1 MTTHLARKGDHGP
14 IVREI
19 QGNLA
24 RSGHPLKIDGVF
36 GSATD
41 AAVRA
46 FQQGHRLPVDG
57 VVGPRTLAELH
68 RRPPQPKPPGQ
79 DGFDPAAFGAWL
91 SRLPG
96 EIYDAIMPDR
106 PAPAARPAVSK
117 PAAPK
122 PAAAPART
130 PPRAAPAQPVR
141 TAGKPVISPSQNT
154 KHRRIGFPGYAGRG
168 FVLQDFE
175 KYENYAIK
183 LLNGYSVAPWDPRNL
198 IKNECAQF
206 VQFFGVPRTREW
218 RAGPQVCFLG
228 QDDIPSGT
236 VVATL
241 RDNMYHN
248 DYSGRSH
255 VGIYLRHDP
264 FGTKG
269 GGVLLLDQFNK
280 NPIKRRLKRYDGDA
294 SRAKPIR
301 ATGRRYNWSADGE
314 EYFVLLV

>member
-1 MTTHLARKGDHGP
+1 MATRLARKGDHGA

-19 QGNLA
+19 QGNLVRA
-24 RSGHPLKIDGVF
+24 GHPVKTDGLF
-36 GSATD
+36 GSETD

-46 FQQGHRLPVDG
+46 FQKEHKLPVDG
-57 VVGPRTLAELH
+57 VVGPGTLAVLH

-91 SRLPG
+91 AKLPG
-96 EIYDAIMPDR
+96 EIYDAILPDKPTVAASRPVARPETRPETRKAPDR
-106 PAPAARPAVSK
+106 P
-117 PAAPK
+117 
-122 PAAAPART
+122 T
-130 PPRAAPAQPVR
+130 RA
-141 TAGKPVISPSQNT
+141 TGKPVVSPAQNT
-154 KHRRIGFPGYAGRG
+154 KHRRISFPGYEGRG

-218 RAGPQVCFLG
+218 RAGPQVCFLE
-228 QDDIPSGT
+228 QSDIPSGT

-294 SRAKPIR
+294 GRAKPIR

>member
-1 MTTHLARKGDHGP
+1 MATRLVRKGDHGP

-19 QGNLA
+19 QGNLV
-24 RSGHPLKIDGVF
+24 RTGHPVKTDGLF
-36 GSATD
+36 GSETD

-46 FQQGHRLPVDG
+46 FQKGHKLPVDG
-57 VVGPRTLAELH
+57 VVGPGTLAVLH
-68 RRPPQPKPPGQ
+68 RRPAQPKPPGQ

-91 SRLPG
+91 ARLPG
-96 EIYDAIMPDR
+96 EIYDAILPD
-106 PAPAARPAVSK
+106 K
-117 PAAPK
+117 PTV
-122 PAAAPART
+122 APARPVARPETRPET
-130 PPRAAPAQPVR
+130 PKAPERPTRA
-141 TAGKPVISPSQNT
+141 TGKPVVSPAQNT
-154 KHRRIGFPGYAGRG
+154 KHRRISFPGYEGRG

-218 RAGPQVCFLG
+218 RAGPQVCFLE
-228 QDDIPSGT
+228 QSDIPSGT

-241 RDNMYHN
+241 RDNLYHN

-294 SRAKPIR
+294 GRAKPIR

>member
-1 MTTHLARKGDHGP
+1 MATRLVRKGDHGP

-19 QGNLA
+19 QGNLV
-24 RSGHPLKIDGVF
+24 RRGHPVKTDGLF
-36 GSATD
+36 GSETD

-46 FQQGHRLPVDG
+46 FQKGHKLPVDG
-57 VVGPRTLAELH
+57 VVGPGTLAVLH

-91 SRLPG
+91 ARLPG
-96 EIYDAIMPDR
+96 EIYDAILPDKPTVAPGR
-106 PAPAARPAVSK
+106 PVARPETRPETRKS
-117 PAAPK
+117 PERP
-122 PAAAPART
+122 T
-130 PPRAAPAQPVR
+130 RA
-141 TAGKPVISPSQNT
+141 TGKPVVSPAQNT
-154 KHRRIGFPGYAGRG
+154 KHRRISFPGYEGRG

-183 LLNGYSVAPWDPRNL
+183 LLNGYSVAPWDPRHL

-218 RAGPQVCFLG
+218 RAGPQVCFLE
-228 QDDIPSGT
+228 QSDIPSGT

-241 RDNMYHN
+241 RDNLYHN

-294 SRAKPIR
+294 GRAKPIR

>member
-1 MTTHLARKGDHGP
+1 MATRLVRKGDHGP

-19 QGNLA
+19 QGNLV
-24 RSGHPLKIDGVF
+24 RTGHPVKTDGLF
-36 GSATD
+36 GSETD

-46 FQQGHRLPVDG
+46 FQKGHKLPVDG
-57 VVGPRTLAELH
+57 VVGPGTLAVLH
-68 RRPPQPKPPGQ
+68 RRPAQPKPPGQ

-91 SRLPG
+91 TRLPG
-96 EIYDAIMPDR
+96 EIYDAILPD
-106 PAPAARPAVSK
+106 K
-117 PAAPK
+117 PTV
-122 PAAAPART
+122 APARPVARPET
-130 PPRAAPAQPVR
+130 HPETRKAPERPTRA
-141 TAGKPVISPSQNT
+141 TGKPVVSPAQNT
-154 KHRRIGFPGYAGRG
+154 KHRRISFPGFEGRG

-218 RAGPQVCFLG
+218 RAGPQVCFLE
-228 QDDIPSGT
+228 QSDIPSGT

-241 RDNMYHN
+241 RDNLYHN

-294 SRAKPIR
+294 GRAKPIR
-301 ATGRRYNWSADGE
+301 ATGRRFNWSADGE

>member
-1 MTTHLARKGDHGP
+1 MATRLVRKGDHGP

-19 QGNLA
+19 QGNLT
-24 RSGHPLKIDGVF
+24 RTGHRIKMDGLF
-36 GSATD
+36 GSETD
-41 AAVRA
+41 AAVKA
-46 FQQGHRLPVDG
+46 FQKEHKLPADG
-57 VVGPRTLAELH
+57 VVGPRTLAVLH

-96 EIYDAIMPDR
+96 EVFDAVLPDR
-106 PAPAARPAVSK
+106 PVATASK
-117 PAAPK
+117 PAVRPEQRTEVRKAPDR
-122 PAAAPART
+122 PT
-130 PPRAAPAQPVR
+130 RA
-141 TAGKPVISPSQNT
+141 TGKPVVSPAQNT
-154 KHRRIGFPGYAGRG
+154 KHRRVSFPGYEGRG

-175 KYENYAIK
+175 KYENYAIR
-183 LLNGYSVAPWDPRNL
+183 LLGGYSVAPWDPRKL
-198 IKNECAQF
+198 IKNECAQL

-218 RAGPQVCFLG
+218 RAGPQVCFLDQG
-228 QDDIPSGT
+228 DIPSGT

-294 SRAKPIR
+294 GRAKPIR

-314 EYFVLLV
+314 EYFVLMV